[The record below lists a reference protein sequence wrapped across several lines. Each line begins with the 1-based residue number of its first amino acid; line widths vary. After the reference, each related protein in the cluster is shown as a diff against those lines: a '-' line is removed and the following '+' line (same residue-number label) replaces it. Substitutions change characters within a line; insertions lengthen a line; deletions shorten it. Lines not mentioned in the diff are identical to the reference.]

1 MSAWAPTGWL
11 AGSSLALGTPILLG
25 RARDAGHEVEGS
37 DTESAHAEDDHSSN
51 GHGVH
56 RLSLVMRQPS
66 RGHLT
71 RLLGH

>member
-1 MSAWAPTGWL
+1 MTVRLGSDRLARRL
-11 AGSSLALGTPILLG
+11 VAGSRNPDLLG

-56 RLSLVMRQPS
+56 PVSLVMRQAVK
-66 RGHLT
+66 
-71 RLLGH
+71 